1 MYVFHFLQIQRREL
15 VQYIDGCIDDYTSI
29 FAWDAVDIS
38 SATIVAS
45 LPALNGVIDVGV
57 LKMKAWVSNS
67 TLTLLGRIRG
77 LNTSSKY
84 TKDYSMQLSDKGS
97 RGTLREDFNIMKKK
111 WKSRTATNRFDE
123 SNSHREA
130 DTEYEY
136 FEEHLGG

>member
-1 MYVFHFLQIQRREL
+1 MYVFNFLQIQRREL

-57 LKMKAWVSNS
+57 LKMTAWVSNS
-67 TLTLLGRIRG
+67 SLILLGRIRG

-84 TKDYSMQLSDKGS
+84 TKDYSTQLSDNGS
-97 RGTLREDFNIMKKK
+97 RGTLREDFDIMKKK
-111 WKSRTATNRFDE
+111 WKSRTATIDE